1 MQLRKD
7 ILEEFVLEQ
16 LITKLSE
23 PNIQDIIVNGL
34 IDIQK
39 TFSEN
44 NKELNLLLKEKKKC
58 QDTLNNLLKA
68 VEQGVV
74 NKTTN
79 TRMQELE
86 SQLEE
91 IEKEILIEK
100 SKSSIYIPESEIRK
114 FYKEALKRES
124 LMLINYIVKEIRL
137 YNDKIDIILN
147 SPTFRSPDCEDF
159 LFCSVQGKIK
169 HIIQNKPLP
178 IMKDILIRYYVW

>member
-1 MQLRKD
+1 
-7 ILEEFVLEQ
+7 
-16 LITKLSE
+16 
-23 PNIQDIIVNGL
+23 
-34 IDIQK
+34 
-39 TFSEN
+39 
-44 NKELNLLLKEKKKC
+44 
-58 QDTLNNLLKA
+58 
-68 VEQGVV
+68 
-74 NKTTN
+74 
-79 TRMQELE
+79 MQELE

-100 SKSSIYIPESEIRK
+100 SKSSICIPECEIRK

-147 SPTFRSPDCEDF
+147 SPTFRNPDSEGF

-178 IMKDILIRYYVW
+178 LMKDILIRYYV